1 MKYHPTIKEMRA
13 VRRKISAEHGH
24 DPALLVAHYQRLQSE
39 MGDVAPGKVLTSR
52 RVGGKIMG
60 AKVTLN
66 REKIARAVRADRD
79 AR

>member
-1 MKYHPTIKEMRA
+1 MKDHPTINEVRA

-24 DPALLVAHYQRLQSE
+24 DPARLVTHYRRLQAE
-39 MGDVAPGKVLTSR
+39 MGEVASGKVLKSR
-52 RVGGKIMG
+52 RVGGKTMG
-60 AKVTLN
+60 AKVTLS

>member
-1 MKYHPTIKEMRA
+1 MKDHATIKEVRA

-24 DPALLVAHYQRLQSE
+24 DPARLVAHYQRLQSG
-39 MGDVAPGKVLTSR
+39 MGDVAPGKVLKSQ
-52 RVGGKIMG
+52 RVGGKTMG

-66 REKIARAVRADRD
+66 PEMIVRAVRADRD

>member
-1 MKYHPTIKEMRA
+1 MKDHPNIKEVRA

-24 DPALLVAHYQRLQSE
+24 DPARLVAYYQRLQAE
-39 MGDVAPGKVLTSR
+39 MGEVAPGQVLKSR

-66 REKIARAVRADRD
+66 RERIARAVRADRD
-79 AR
+79 ER

>member
-1 MKYHPTIKEMRA
+1 MKDHPTIREVRA

-24 DPALLVAHYQRLQSE
+24 DPARLVAHYQRLQAE
-39 MGDVAPGKVLTSR
+39 MGEVAPGQVLKSR
-52 RVGGKIMG
+52 RLAGKIMG

-66 REKIARAVRADRD
+66 RERIARAVRADRD

>member
-1 MKYHPTIKEMRA
+1 MKDHPTIKEVRA

-24 DPALLVAHYQRLQSE
+24 DPARLVAHYQRLQAE
-39 MGDVAPGKVLTSR
+39 MGEVAPGKGLKSR
-52 RVGGKIMG
+52 RVGGKTMG

-66 REKIARAVRADRD
+66 RQTIVHAVRADRD

>member
-1 MKYHPTIKEMRA
+1 MKDHPTIEEVRA

-24 DPALLVAHYQRLQSE
+24 DPARLVAHYQRLQSE
-39 MGDVAPGKVLTSR
+39 MGEVTPDKVLTSR

-60 AKVTLN
+60 ARVTLK
-66 REKIARAVRADRD
+66 REEIVRAVRADRD